1 MPPLPYLENVPG
13 KPGRYRVRK
22 EPLLSE
28 LYRYLYQDDICGWSI
43 RHKFVVQL
51 GADYPDRCAD
61 VNHTYRMVKER
72 VDACEKKL
80 GDGTE
85 YVFSHCR
92 GYRFD
97 TLVRIAKR
105 LSPADYWRLV
115 SRVWTDSEKTL
126 VGTSSAGNDFG
137 GRQSRRNTT
146 PWTKKSVP
154 SSRACRHRSM
164 CGVC

>member
-1 MPPLPYLENVPG
+1 VPG

-22 EPLLSE
+22 EPLLPE

-51 GADYPDRCAD
+51 GVDYPDRCAD

-92 GYRFD
+92 GYCFD

-115 SRVWTDSEKTL
+115 SRVWTDSEKHQPEPRRLETTL
-126 VGTSSAGNDFG
+126 ERASPGETQRH
-137 GRQSRRNTT
+137 GRRRASCT
-146 PWTKKSVP
+146 
-154 SSRACRHRSM
+154 
-164 CGVC
+164 

>member
-1 MPPLPYLENVPG
+1 
-13 KPGRYRVRK
+13 VRK
-22 EPLLSE
+22 EPLLPE

-51 GADYPDRCAD
+51 GVDYPDRCAD

-92 GYRFD
+92 GYCFD

-115 SRVWTDSEKTL
+115 SRVWTDSEKHQPEPRRLETTL
-126 VGTSSAGNDFG
+126 ERASPGETQRH
-137 GRQSRRNTT
+137 GRRRASCT
-146 PWTKKSVP
+146 
-154 SSRACRHRSM
+154 
-164 CGVC
+164 